1 MNEDEMYYLNGPDEF
16 VNPNESTSPQE
27 DKERIEKDAIRYED
41 KNPYDAIHS
50 AYFMGAITEHRIN
63 AALRQS
69 LKELI
74 KIIEAHKGDISSEKM
89 IILYNSESA
98 IERAKALIK

>member
-1 MNEDEMYYLNGPDEF
+1 
-16 VNPNESTSPQE
+16 
-27 DKERIEKDAIRYED
+27 
-41 KNPYDAIHS
+41 
-50 AYFMGAITEHRIN
+50 
-63 AALRQS
+63 